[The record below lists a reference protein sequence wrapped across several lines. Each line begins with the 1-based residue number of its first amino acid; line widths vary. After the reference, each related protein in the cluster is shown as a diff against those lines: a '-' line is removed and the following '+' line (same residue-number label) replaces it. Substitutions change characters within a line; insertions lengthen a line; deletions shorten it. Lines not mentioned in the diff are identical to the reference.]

1 MAQQEKD
8 FQAKLAEQQK
18 QIRVLISGL
27 EKVNNQLE
35 LNKPAPQMVDNN
47 R

>member
-1 MAQQEKD
+1 MAQQEMD

-18 QIRVLISGL
+18 RIRVLISGL

>member
-18 QIRVLISGL
+18 RIRVLISGL

>member
-18 QIRVLISGL
+18 RIRVLISGL

-35 LNKPAPQMVDNN
+35 LNKPGPQMVDNN

>member
-1 MAQQEKD
+1 MAQKEKD

-18 QIRVLISGL
+18 RIRVLISGL